1 MNCNHI
7 IHKMH
12 KICCNTTQ
20 NTRNQR
26 VAKFSVKYYT
36 GQIFNRQ
43 HKGLHVNSMQMLVK
57 ISPLSFHTRALLL
70 SD

>member
-1 MNCNHI
+1 MVVRRIETELCI

-26 VAKFSVKYYT
+26 VAKLTV
-36 GQIFNRQ
+36 
-43 HKGLHVNSMQMLVK
+43 
-57 ISPLSFHTRALLL
+57 
-70 SD
+70 